1 MIKSFLKTSSIYLS
15 ATIVEK
21 VIALFFFAY
30 IARLLSIQEMGQY
43 ALYSIYATVLSFL
56 ISLEIKSGYGRF
68 YVEYKGEARKHFE
81 MSILIFSLFTNLLFA
96 SILYFFYDIIKSFI
110 YIDLGIYVIIL
121 LMPFTD
127 TIIYIGLYKARFE
140 NKDFI
145 YTGITISKT
154 ILNIFFFF
162 LLTSVV
168 ASHVTRLFLSL
179 FLSGFVVSLF
189 VYFSFFHS
197 YQKVLNKKFLTEST
211 KFSLWLIP
219 SSIGSYFSSMTDRI
233 MIEKMTNTAN
243 VGIYSAFQRLS
254 SLVILALEPLY
265 NAFMPN
271 VMKNYK
277 DDSYDENYYFMF
289 NLLMTIMFVINITIA
304 VFAKECTLLLLGP
317 KYIEYYY
324 LIYLFL
330 MINIF
335 IFIARVLVNNIH
347 LAKKSKYC
355 SFIEL
360 FSGILNV
367 VLNFIFI
374 KVYGFIGAIFATV
387 MTYFLRFCLY
397 NYYARA
403 LFYKFKIRSLY
414 FLYYFTLNIGLL
426 ILSYLIQGTLT
437 ILLKLLILVLY
448 GVVVFGFFLINI
460 GASKRL
466 LIKEFIMYRIIKI
479 NWL

>member
-1 MIKSFLKTSSIYLS
+1 LIKSFLKTSSIYLS

-154 ILNIFFFF
+154 IFNIFFFF

-243 VGIYSAFQRLS
+243 VGIYSAFQRLTS
-254 SLVILALEPLY
+254 VVALALEPLY

-335 IFIARVLVNNIH
+335 MFISKFLANSIH
-347 LAKKSKYC
+347 LSKKSHLDTLA
-355 SFIEL
+355 EV
-360 FSGILNV
+360 FSGVLNIL
-367 VLNFIFI
+367 LNFIFI
-374 KVYGFIGAIFATV
+374 KQFGFIGAIYATLV
-387 MTYFLRFCLY
+387 SYFVRFVVYDFFSKKSFCKYHITIRFYLQYFLLTTMLFSLAY
-397 NYYARA
+397 AIQDFKIFKKIGVLLIFIILEIVFFYAR
-403 LFYKFKIRSLY
+403 
-414 FLYYFTLNIGLL
+414 
-426 ILSYLIQGTLT
+426 LSKNNRA
-437 ILLKLLILVLY
+437 ILL
-448 GVVVFGFFLINI
+448 
-460 GASKRL
+460 ASLSSEVNK
-466 LIKEFIMYRIIKI
+466 
-479 NWL
+479 